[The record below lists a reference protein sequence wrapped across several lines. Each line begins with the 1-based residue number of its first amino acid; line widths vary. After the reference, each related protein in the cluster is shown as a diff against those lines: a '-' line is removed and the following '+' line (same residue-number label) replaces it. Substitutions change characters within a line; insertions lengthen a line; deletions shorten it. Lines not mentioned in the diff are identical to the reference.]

1 MPFMI
6 DKKLFAKLQK
16 DYESYDIGRR
26 IIIKHSNDILKYSKQ
41 AIFALHRDNIKDAKK
56 KIDEAG
62 EELKYLEKKI
72 KDEEGL
78 KYEGSYLAA
87 VEEFVEAN
95 LFYQFI
101 KTGNVGEIK
110 GFTVATNSYLGGFCD
125 LTGEIVRRAVY
136 LATKRKYKEIAKC
149 QKAIEEILAQ
159 LIQMNLA
166 GHLRT
171 KFDQAKNNLRKIED
185 IMYDLELKRRK

>member
-1 MPFMI
+1 MI
-6 DKKLFAKLQK
+6 DKKLFTQLQK

-41 AIFALHRDNIKDAKK
+41 AIFALHRDNLKDAKK

-62 EELKYLEKKI
+62 KELEYLAEKI
-72 KDEEGL
+72 KNEEGL

-87 VEEFVEAN
+87 LEEFVEAN

-101 KTGNVGEIK
+101 KTGKVGEIK
-110 GFTVATNSYLGGFCD
+110 EFTIGTNSYLGGFCD

-136 LATKRKYKEIAKC
+136 LATKRKYKEVAKC

-166 GHLRT
+166 GYLRT
-171 KFDQAKNNLRKIED
+171 KFDQAKNSLRKIED
-185 IMYDLELKRRK
+185 IMYDLELKRKK

>member
-1 MPFMI
+1 MI
-6 DKKLFAKLQK
+6 DKKLFTKLQK
-16 DYESYDIGRR
+16 DYEAYDIGRR

-41 AIFALHRDNIKDAKK
+41 AIFALHRDNLKDAKQ

-62 EELKYLEKKI
+62 KELRYLEEKI

-87 VEEFVEAN
+87 LEEFVEAN

-101 KTGNVGEIK
+101 KTGKVGEIK
-110 GFTVATNSYLGGFCD
+110 EFAIGTNSYLGGFCD

-136 LATKRKYKEIAKC
+136 LATKRKYKEVAKC
-149 QKAIEEILAQ
+149 QKAIEGILSQ

-166 GHLRT
+166 GYLRT
-171 KFDQAKNNLRKIED
+171 KFDQAKNSLRKIED
-185 IMYDLELKRRK
+185 IMYDLELKRKK